1 MAIVKELNLTFG
13 ALDFILTPDDK
24 YVFLE
29 VNINGQWAY
38 IESMLGLPISD
49 AIAELLARGNN

>member
-1 MAIVKELNLTFG
+1 
-13 ALDFILTPDDK
+13 
-24 YVFLE
+24 VFLE

-49 AIAELLARGNN
+49 AIAELLARGHD